1 MLKNMNVK
9 SYPYVVAQKEMNMM
23 KISAEDVMSL
33 VGLNVMNV
41 RRTMFNIKWWDNGQ
55 PSWSNSFLKQLN
67 IYIGRLEFGWHQ
79 PFEPYMYL
87 HDEWSLMCCGGMG
100 TDCIHEEIYA
110 EMFAEESNVR

>member
-1 MLKNMNVK
+1 MNVK
-9 SYPYVVAQKEMNMM
+9 CYPYVVAQKEMNML

-55 PSWSNSFLKQLN
+55 TSWSNRILKQLN

-79 PFEPYMYL
+79 PFEPYMYMHYNWEL
-87 HDEWSLMCCGGMG
+87 RCCGGMG
-100 TDCIHEEIYA
+100 TGCVHEEIKA
-110 EMFAEESNVR
+110 EMFAEESIK